1 MATTAQFMIGVEVSC
16 TDGVCGKLR
25 RVIVNPVAEAV
36 THLVV
41 EPKRLQD
48 HGRLVPLGLVDEA
61 AGEIRLRCTLAEFE
75 ALDAAEETEFIQGT
89 GDYIGYG
96 PGEVGYWPY
105 YGLGGG
111 LGPVGGGIGME
122 LGVGAVDAPHPV
134 TTDKV
139 PAGEVEIRRGDQVY
153 ATDGGIGRV
162 HGLVI
167 DRASGQVTHVLL
179 AEGHLW
185 GKKDVAIPISAV
197 ASTSEG
203 IELTITKQDVQDLP
217 AVDFDRLAG
226 L

>member
-1 MATTAQFMIGVEVSC
+1 MATTAQFTIGVEVSC

-41 EPKRLQD
+41 EPKRLED
-48 HGRLVPLGLVDEA
+48 HGRLVPLDLVDET
-61 AGEIRLRCTLAEFE
+61 AGEVRLRCTLAEFE
-75 ALDAAEETEFIQGT
+75 GLDAAEETEFIQGT
-89 GDYIGYG
+89 GDFIGYG

-111 LGPVGGGIGME
+111 LGPVGGGIGLE
-122 LGVGAVDAPHPV
+122 LGAGAVDAPRPV

-139 PAGEVEIRRGDQVY
+139 PDGEVEIRRGDQVH
-153 ATDGGIGRV
+153 ATDGDIGRV

-167 DRASGQVTHVLL
+167 DRANGKVTHVLL

-185 GKKDVAIPISAV
+185 GKKEVAIPISAV

-203 IELTITKQDVQDLP
+203 IELTITKQDVQELP
-217 AVDFDRLAG
+217 AVDVDHLAG